1 MNRKQLN
8 PSAFVA
14 GAVVPIEAVP
24 DPAFTDRLMR
34 EGRAVGSH
42 ETPARASCDGS
53 VRHLRATRHARAIEA
68 GDSVHL
74 KRGVFATHRALS
86 DCVRVGQAGVGFDPA
101 VLLQH
106 GKPSI
111 SVLVIESGNAHP
123 ITSRASA
130 GRMACDSLPRLAVAD
145 ARKTT
150 REPVWN
156 ARMGSNAPAA
166 TPSSRHEIKPLVRRL
181 NLVDCHRRTAARS
194 AMHLS
199 SSVAVRSHARNIW
212 CWRDSVA

>member
-8 PSAFVA
+8 PCAFVA
-14 GAVVPIEAVP
+14 GAVVPIEALP
-24 DPAFTDRLMR
+24 DPALADRESR
-34 EGRAVGSH
+34 SVEVVEA
-42 ETPARASCDGS
+42 PARASCEGS
-53 VRHLRATRHARAIEA
+53 IRHFRATRHAYVIET
-68 GDSVHL
+68 GGSTRL
-74 KRGVFATHRALS
+74 KRGAFAMQMALS
-86 DCVRVGQAGVGFDPA
+86 DRVRVGQPGVGFDPA
-101 VLLQH
+101 VPLQH

-123 ITSRASA
+123 ITLRASSGRTAA
-130 GRMACDSLPRLAVAD
+130 GDPLPRLAVAG
-145 ARKTT
+145 APKKT
-150 REPVWN
+150 REPVWHT
-156 ARMGSNAPAA
+156 RIGSNAPAA
-166 TPSSRHEIKPLVRRL
+166 MPSAQPEIKPLVRRL